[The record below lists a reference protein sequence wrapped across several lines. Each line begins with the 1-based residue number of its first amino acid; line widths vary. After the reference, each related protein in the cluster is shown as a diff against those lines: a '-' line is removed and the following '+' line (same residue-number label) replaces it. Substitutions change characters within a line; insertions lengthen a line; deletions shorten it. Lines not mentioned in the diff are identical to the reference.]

1 MVLALS
7 FPHSPT
13 LLHRAHLGNKVTR
26 SDERWICHATRVS
39 PSNSSSHQQL
49 QKVRKKPRRSRSRE
63 FYRQH
68 TMLALTITSSLKR
81 YRALRLYPTLISLYV
96 CNGNS
101 RPKSGFVFY
110 SPGWSWSID
119 RLHPTRR
126 RAAFSSSSFLRWR
139 SPLVTFSDRGLNFLS

>member
-7 FPHSPT
+7 FPRSPT
-13 LLHRAHLGNKVTR
+13 LLHRAHLGSKVTR

-49 QKVRKKPRRSRSRE
+49 QKVQKVRKKNVGDPGVE
-63 FYRQH
+63 NFIGN
-68 TMLALTITSSLKR
+68 ITSSLR
-81 YRALRLYPTLISLYV
+81 RCRALPLYPTLISLYV

-126 RAAFSSSSFLRWR
+126 RAAFSSSFLRSR
-139 SPLVTFSDRGLNFLS
+139 SPSLLLVIED